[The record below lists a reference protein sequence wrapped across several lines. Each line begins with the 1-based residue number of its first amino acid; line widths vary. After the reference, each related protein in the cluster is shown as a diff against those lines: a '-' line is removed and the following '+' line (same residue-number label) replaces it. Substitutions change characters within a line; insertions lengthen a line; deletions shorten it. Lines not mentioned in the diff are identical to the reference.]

1 MTRLVGEEQNFNRSP
16 TLWFRPIPEVRFK
29 HHTVSLSARSYGYAR
44 NFVGR
49 GQRQAKTVA
58 STFTEP
64 EYLRIRELRCKRVT
78 IWKWAV
84 FKNERNPICCLVQIV
99 WHIRL
104 GISASSFD
112 ASIVGDLSRTVER
125 PQLAEPSQM
134 TTEFDP
140 LLSSTGCHQFVRYL
154 DERSPM
160 PYA

>member
-134 TTEFDP
+134 TT
-140 LLSSTGCHQFVRYL
+140 
-154 DERSPM
+154 
-160 PYA
+160 